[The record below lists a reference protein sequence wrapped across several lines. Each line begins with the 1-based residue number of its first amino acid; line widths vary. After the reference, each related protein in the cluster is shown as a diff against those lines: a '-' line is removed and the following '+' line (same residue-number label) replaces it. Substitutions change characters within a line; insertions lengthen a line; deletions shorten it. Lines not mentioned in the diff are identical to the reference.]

1 MNERIHHVL
10 EFDKIVK
17 RLCAH
22 TETTLGKE
30 RAQRIKPYTE
40 IEKVNEKQS
49 ETDEI
54 VHILRLNKNI
64 PLGGIFD
71 IRSSLKRSSI
81 GGVLNA
87 EECIQVASTIYGG
100 RQTKNAIE
108 SLEIDIPLLKGLA
121 EKIKSLRPLEQHIT
135 RCIDDQGDIKDE
147 ASSKLKNIR
156 SAIRSY
162 ESRIRQKLN
171 ELTRLRSKMLSD
183 AIVTIRNDRYVIPVK
198 QEYRATIG
206 GIVHDQ
212 SASGQTLFMEPRI
225 VVELNNKMREGKMEE
240 KREIERILTELTQRI
255 AEHRLELEQNIDILA
270 EIDFIHARGKLAQE
284 MRASRPTMNHHG
296 FIRMKQ
302 ARHPLIKMEEVVAN
316 DIEIGKEFTSIVIT
330 GPNTGGKTVTLKMV
344 GLFTLMAQAGLQ
356 VPALDGCE
364 LAVFNHVY
372 ADIGD
377 EQSIEQN
384 LSTFSSHMKNIVQIM
399 EDMDEQSLVLFDE
412 LGAGTDPQ
420 EGAALA
426 IAILDEAVS
435 RGARVIATTH
445 YPELKAYGYNR
456 EQVIN
461 ASMEFDVETL
471 QPTYRLLIGVPGK
484 SNAFDISQRLGLSE
498 HIIERAKS
506 HVGTD
511 SKSVEQMISSL
522 EQSNI
527 QAEKDYEQAHR
538 ILLESEQL
546 LHELKQAVV
555 IFEQKRESLFK
566 IAEEKAQKAI
576 EKAREEAETI
586 VEELRNMK
594 SHAQIKEHK
603 WIEAK
608 KALDEAEPTLVKE
621 KTASQTM
628 TEQEDVELAIGDE
641 VKLISLNQ
649 QGTIVEQLGKN
660 EYFVQV
666 GMMKLKVKR
675 KDLMLVGKREQ
686 AYVNPVATVKG
697 KQYHVKNEL
706 DLRGE
711 RFEDA
716 LLELEKYLDD
726 ALLAGYDQVYIIH
739 GKGTGALRKGVHD
752 FAKSHP
758 SIDSYRSGKI
768 NEGGNGVTV
777 LTLK

>member
-270 EIDFIHARGKLAQE
+270 KIDFIHARGKLAQE

-506 HVGTD
+506 HIGTD

-576 EKAREEAETI
+576 EKAREEAEII

>member
-506 HVGTD
+506 HIGTD

-576 EKAREEAETI
+576 EKAREEAEII

>member
-17 RLCAH
+17 CLCAH

-270 EIDFIHARGKLAQE
+270 KIDFIHARGKLAQE

-506 HVGTD
+506 HIGTD

-666 GMMKLKVKR
+666 GVMKLKVKR